1 MVDVGTDHAYLPGW
15 LTRRGICPHA
25 IGVDI
30 RPQPLA
36 RAKETVEKYRA
47 GDLVELRLSDGLS
60 EVLAHEVEDI
70 VIAGMGGEV
79 IAGILEAAPW
89 IRDKEKRL
97 ILQPMSRA
105 ECLRE
110 YLFQH
115 GFALEEEEIVLNNR
129 RLYTVMQVFFTGRI
143 THATPLMLWAGRLT
157 ESKSPHAP
165 AFLRRQARHLR
176 NCAQGQGEGYLTA
189 ALQLEAAADALSAR
203 VPAAR

>member
-1 MVDVGTDHAYLPGW
+1 MVDVGTDHAYLPVW

-47 GDLVELRLSDGLS
+47 EDLVELRLSDGLHK
-60 EVLAHEVEDI
+60 VLAHEAEDI
-70 VIAGMGGEV
+70 VMAGMGGEV
-79 IAGILEAAPW
+79 IAGILEEASW
-89 IRDKEKRL
+89 IQDPEKRL

-115 GFALEEEEIVLNNR
+115 GFALEQEEIVMNNR
-129 RLYTVMQVFFTGRI
+129 RLYTVMQACFTGHI
-143 THATPLMLWAGRLT
+143 IPATPLMLWAGRLT
-157 ESKSPHAP
+157 ESKSPYAP

-189 ALQLEAAADALSAR
+189 ALQLEAAADVLSR
-203 VPAAR
+203 RLVESR

>member
-1 MVDVGTDHAYLPGW
+1 MVDVGTDHAYLPVW

-30 RPQPLA
+30 RPQPLSRA
-36 RAKETVEKYRA
+36 RETAEKYRA
-47 GDLVELRLSDGLS
+47 EDLVDLRLSDGLDQVS
-60 EVLAHEVEDI
+60 AHEVDDI
-70 VIAGMGGEV
+70 VVAGMGGEV

-89 IRDKEKRL
+89 LRDKEKRL
-97 ILQPMSRA
+97 VLQPMSRA

-115 GFALEEEEIVLNNR
+115 GFELEKEEIVMNNR
-129 RLYTVMQVFFTGRI
+129 RLYTVMQAFFTGRVVN
-143 THATPLMLWAGRLT
+143 ATPLNLWAGRLT
-157 ESKSPHAP
+157 QSRSPYAP

-189 ALQLEAAADALSAR
+189 ALQLEAAADALSAHL
-203 VPAAR
+203 PALR